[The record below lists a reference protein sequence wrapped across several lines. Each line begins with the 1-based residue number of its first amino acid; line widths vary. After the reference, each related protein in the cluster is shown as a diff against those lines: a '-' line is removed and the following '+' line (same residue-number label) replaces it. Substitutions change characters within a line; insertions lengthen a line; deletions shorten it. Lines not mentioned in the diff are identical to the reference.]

1 MLKGL
6 LLEQF
11 YCSDNVNNYIMKDI
25 IVKDNFFSNVYELR
39 KLALSSRFYS
49 PQETKKKVN
58 WKGFR
63 TDELK
68 NYPNKILN
76 DSFNY
81 LYDELE
87 REYGLKNL
95 ILSSYFHLT
104 LSATK
109 DIVANFY
116 NSRWHSDDTSHR
128 YAGIVYLTPNPPKN
142 TGTTILTG
150 DKPYEVENYFNR
162 MVAYPA
168 EFIHAPTDLFGDD
181 IDNGRLTFT
190 FFCS

>member
-1 MLKGL
+1 
-6 LLEQF
+6 
-11 YCSDNVNNYIMKDI
+11 MKDI

-39 KLALSSRFYS
+39 ELALSSGFYS
-49 PQETKKKVN
+49 PKETGRKVN

-63 TDELK
+63 TGKLK

-81 LYDELE
+81 LYNELE
-87 REYGLKNL
+87 REYELKNL
-95 ILSSYFHLT
+95 ILTSFFHLT

-109 DIVANFY
+109 DTYVPNFY
-116 NSRWHSDDTSHR
+116 NSRWHSDDTSCK

-142 TGTTILTG
+142 TGTTILIG

-181 IDNGRLTFT
+181 MDNGRLTFT
-190 FFCS
+190 FFWI

>member
-1 MLKGL
+1 
-6 LLEQF
+6 
-11 YCSDNVNNYIMKDI
+11 MKDI

-49 PQETKKKVN
+49 PQETEKKVY

-63 TDELK
+63 TCDLK

-104 LSATK
+104 LSSTK
-109 DIVANFY
+109 DTFRQGRRRTFANFY
-116 NSRWHSDDTSHR
+116 NSRWHSDDYCYR

-142 TGTTILTG
+142 TGTTILIG

-181 IDNGRLTFT
+181 MDNGRLTFT
-190 FFCS
+190 FFWG

>member
-1 MLKGL
+1 
-6 LLEQF
+6 
-11 YCSDNVNNYIMKDI
+11 MKDI

-104 LSATK
+104 L
-109 DIVANFY
+109 
-116 NSRWHSDDTSHR
+116 R
-128 YAGIVYLTPNPPKN
+128 YPGCCHLNN
-142 TGTTILTG
+142 
-150 DKPYEVENYFNR
+150 
-162 MVAYPA
+162 
-168 EFIHAPTDLFGDD
+168 
-181 IDNGRLTFT
+181 
-190 FFCS
+190 